1 MTILAVGCSFLCDR
15 SQVRPQCAVMA
26 EHLGQPLDNR
36 SIPGNGNAHIL
47 YNTMTAVIENP
58 NKYSLVVIGW
68 SNPGRWDFVTAPHK
82 WFAIKMGNI
91 IHTATNKRVNF
102 ALSLFRHWAPQ
113 VVLLASWLRSRNIP
127 FIMWNS
133 LECWHEGDSAL
144 HREIMDVPEFYQPKI
159 SHIADLRQKQQW
171 ISEDDHHPNQ
181 VSHNEWADNLLDFY
195 KSLHR

>member
-15 SQVRPQCAVMA
+15 SRVRPQCAVMA
-26 EHLGQPLDNR
+26 ERLGQLLDNR
-36 SIPGNGNAHIL
+36 SNPGNGNAHIL
-47 YNTMTAVIENP
+47 YNTMTAILENP
-58 NKYSLVVIGW
+58 DKYSLVVIGW

-82 WFAIKMGNI
+82 WFALKMGNI

-102 ALSLFRHWAPQ
+102 SLSLFRHWAPQ
-113 VVLLASWLRSRNIP
+113 VVLLSSWLRSRNIP

-133 LECWHEGDSAL
+133 LECWHEGDSPL
-144 HREIMDVPEFYQPKI
+144 HRELLAIPEFYQPKI

-181 VSHNEWADNLLDFY
+181 ASHDQWADDLLKFY
-195 KSLHR
+195 KSLHK

>member
-15 SQVRPQCAVMA
+15 SRVRPQCAVMA
-26 EHLGQPLDNR
+26 ERLDQPLDNR
-36 SIPGNGNAHIL
+36 SIPGNGNTHIL
-47 YNTMTAVIENP
+47 YNTMTAIIENP

-82 WFAIKMGNI
+82 WFALKIGNI

-113 VVLLASWLRSRNIP
+113 VVLLSSWLRARNIP

-133 LECWHEGDSAL
+133 LECWHDSNSAL
-144 HREIMDVPEFYQPKI
+144 HREILGMPEFYKPTI

-171 ISEDDHHPNQ
+171 ISKDDHHPNQ
-181 VSHNEWADNLLDFY
+181 VSHDEWASELLKFY
-195 KSLHR
+195 NTLYK